1 MLELSNVWAWRGL
14 IRRSLEPLGS
24 CDPKVLVPFR
34 VLLLLHCMLSGD
46 RQASFWPGAS
56 RESIPLGLV
65 LWPHEFRCYMVER
78 VMPCVGLNMVCART
92 NVYRILILS
101 AERWKV
107 LRRRLR
113 PEAALSSGN
122 RCFLPRL
129 AVVIRSLFRMYQLA
143 FPPQA
148 PEPEQSAGAML
159 WGPEHWGK

>member
-14 IRRSLEPLGS
+14 IKRSLEPLGS
-24 CDPKVLVPFR
+24 CDPKVLLPFR

-65 LWPHEFRCYMVER
+65 LWPHEFQCYMVER
-78 VMPCVGLNMVCART
+78 VMPCVGLNIVCART
-92 NVYRILILS
+92 NVCRILILS

-107 LRRRLR
+107 VRRRLR

-122 RCFLPRL
+122 RSFLPRNK
-129 AVVIRSLFRMYQLA
+129 SLSTQYYGRESRQDRQGECDQKRPLCK
-143 FPPQA
+143 
-148 PEPEQSAGAML
+148 EPL
-159 WGPEHWGK
+159 GKW